1 MVMLSFLTM
10 VMLLFVF
17 LVVILEAVVMI
28 VEQDVSLG
36 FIFCENLVWQQV
48 LVANG
53 TKKQTKRKS
62 WLRNGIKNQINRYR
76 NRRTA
81 KISLLFPVTGAS
93 RVLFVETG
101 LTNPKIFKVTD

>member
-1 MVMLSFLTM
+1 MMVMLLFLMM
-10 VMLLFVF
+10 VMLLFVL
-17 LVVILEAVVMI
+17 LVVILETVVMI

-36 FIFCENLVWQQV
+36 FFFGENLVWQQV

-53 TKKQTKRKS
+53 TKKQTQSKS

-81 KISLLFPVTGAS
+81 KISLLFPVTEAS
-93 RVLFVETG
+93 RV
-101 LTNPKIFKVTD
+101 